1 MTFEYPWLFL
11 LLPPLWYCLYRCRE
25 RLAPRVFVHL
35 EFFSV
40 RRGWLK
46 WFWVLRYL
54 AVFLLVTALASPVT
68 VDKNDPLNREGVDV
82 ALAIDASGSM
92 GESGF
97 DPQTRESRFD
107 IARKIAQQFILER
120 VGDNAGVVLFG
131 DFAFIAS
138 PVTYEKS
145 VVAEML
151 GYLTYGMA
159 GENTAIGEGIAMG
172 VRALEDSKA
181 VSKVII
187 LLTDGEHNS
196 GRISPKEATELAL
209 KHGIRIYTV
218 GMGRKSEFDEAL
230 LRRIADASGGAF
242 FAAYDS
248 GELAGV
254 YEEIDRLERSKIR
267 AQRYL
272 RKEPHFM
279 WPLAAAVV
287 ILFVLW
293 RREVSA

>member
-25 RLAPRVFVHL
+25 RPAPRVFVHL
-35 EFFSV
+35 GLFSV

-46 WFWVLRYL
+46 WLWVLRYL

-107 IARKIAQQFILER
+107 IAKKIAQHFILER

-138 PVTYEKS
+138 PVTYEKAI
-145 VVAEML
+145 VAEML

-218 GMGRKSEFDEAL
+218 GMGRKGEFDEAL

-242 FAAYDS
+242 FAAYDR

-254 YEEIDRLERSKIR
+254 YDEIDRLERSRIR

-272 RKEPHFM
+272 RREPHFM

-287 ILFVLW
+287 ILFALW

>member
-35 EFFSV
+35 GLFSV

-46 WFWVLRYL
+46 WLWVLRYL

-138 PVTYEKS
+138 PVTYEKA
-145 VVAEML
+145 VVGEML

-209 KHGIRIYTV
+209 RHGIRIYTV
-218 GMGRKSEFDEAL
+218 GMGRKGEFDEAL

-248 GELAGV
+248 GELVGV
-254 YEEIDRLERSKIR
+254 YEEIDRLERSKIK

-272 RKEPHFM
+272 RKEAHFM

>member
-11 LLPPLWYCLYRCRE
+11 LLPLLWYCLYRCRE
-25 RLAPRVFVHL
+25 QFTPRYFVHL
-35 EFFSV
+35 ALFSV
-40 RRGWLK
+40 RRGWMK
-46 WFWVLRYL
+46 WLWVLRYVAAL
-54 AVFLLVTALASPVT
+54 LLVTALASPVT
-68 VDKNDPLNREGVDV
+68 VDKDDPLNREGVDV
-82 ALAIDASGSM
+82 VLAIDASGSM

-97 DPQTRESRFD
+97 DAKTRESRFE
-107 IARKIAQQFILER
+107 IAKKIAQHFILER

-138 PVTYEKS
+138 PVTYEKA

-172 VRALEDSKA
+172 VRALEDSNA

-209 KHGIRIYTV
+209 KHGIRIYTI
-218 GMGRKSEFDEAL
+218 GMGQKGEFDEAL
-230 LRRIADASGGAF
+230 LKRIADESGGAF
-242 FAAYDS
+242 FAAYNS
-248 GELAGV
+248 EELAGV
-254 YEEIDRLERSKIR
+254 YDDIDRLERSKIK

-272 RKEPHFM
+272 RKEYYYT
-279 WPLAAAVV
+279 WPLAAAVM
-287 ILFVLW
+287 ILFALW
-293 RREVSA
+293 RREALA